1 VGDARARACGL
12 LLLALLLA
20 ACRPAVTSHAPFQ
33 KPPSTGRVR
42 VAGRALLVDGRPFQ
56 IRGVGYSPVPIGRRV
71 NEHDMYAD
79 PAIWGRDLPALRAM
93 HANTIRTW
101 GPVTSHALLQAAY
114 NGGRDPIYAIMG
126 FWVEPSS
133 DLGAPAVRDRILADF
148 RRYVAEYKDEPGVLM
163 WGVGNEVNMGYAG
176 PKRDWY
182 RLLND
187 LGRVAYEVEGPAYHP
202 VATANWEIA
211 NIGAAASGA
220 SDADLPYLD
229 VWGLT
234 AYRGRDFGDLFR
246 TYAGRSARPLW
257 IAEFGVDAWDHRA
270 GREDAAAQ
278 ADYDG
283 ALWDAIA
290 AERAVCVG
298 GTVMA
303 YSDEWWKAGDPQRQQ
318 PGGFP
323 NPFFPDGQMDES
335 YFGVVA
341 VSRDPAGGADRI
353 MPRAAY
359 HALAA
364 RWGAP

>member
-1 VGDARARACGL
+1 
-12 LLLALLLA
+12 
-20 ACRPAVTSHAPFQ
+20 
-33 KPPSTGRVR
+33 
-42 VAGRALLVDGRPFQ
+42 
-56 IRGVGYSPVPIGRRV
+56 
-71 NEHDMYAD
+71 
-79 PAIWGRDLPALRAM
+79 
-93 HANTIRTW
+93 
-101 GPVTSHALLQAAY
+101 
-114 NGGRDPIYAIMG
+114 
-126 FWVEPSS
+126 
-133 DLGAPAVRDRILADF
+133 
-148 RRYVAEYKDEPGVLM
+148 
-163 WGVGNEVNMGYAG
+163 
-176 PKRDWY
+176 
-182 RLLND
+182 
-187 LGRVAYEVEGPAYHP
+187 
-202 VATANWEIA
+202 
-211 NIGAAASGA
+211 
-220 SDADLPYLD
+220 
-229 VWGLT
+229 
-234 AYRGRDFGDLFR
+234 
-246 TYAGRSARPLW
+246 
-257 IAEFGVDAWDHRA
+257 VDAWDHRA